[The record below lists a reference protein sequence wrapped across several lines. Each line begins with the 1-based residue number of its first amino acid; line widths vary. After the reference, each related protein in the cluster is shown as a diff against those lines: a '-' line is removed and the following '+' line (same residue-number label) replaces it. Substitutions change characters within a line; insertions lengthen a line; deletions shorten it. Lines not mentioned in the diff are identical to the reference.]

1 MSALLIETNGSRG
14 VGDGVVDDDDDGVVD
29 DDDGDDRDDD
39 DDDDGVVWCGVVW
52 WQTFVA
58 FTNETPVV
66 DVEYLTV
73 SRYYPSLN
81 SARSETLQRVGTA
94 ENAVSQAPPQTPR
107 VGILIIP
114 RAPFINTD
122 GRETMTSQSQEG
134 KGQNNHSLHASTAAA
149 SARRLLCRVGQKGGV
164 GAF

>member
-1 MSALLIETNGSRG
+1 MVSLMMTTMVSLMMMMVTI
-14 VGDGVVDDDDDGVVD
+14 VMMMMMMMMMMM
-29 DDDGDDRDDD
+29 
-39 DDDDGVVWCGVVW
+39 VWCGVVW

-114 RAPFINTD
+114 RAPFINLD
-122 GRETMTSQSQEG
+122 GRG
-134 KGQNNHSLHASTAAA
+134 
-149 SARRLLCRVGQKGGV
+149 R
-164 GAF
+164 